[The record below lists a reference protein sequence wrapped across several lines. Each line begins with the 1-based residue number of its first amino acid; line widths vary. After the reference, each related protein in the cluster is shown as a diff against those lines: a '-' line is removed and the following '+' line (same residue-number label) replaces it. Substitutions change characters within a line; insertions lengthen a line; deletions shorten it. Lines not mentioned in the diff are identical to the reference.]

1 MVKQFN
7 SNNFEKEVLKADQV
21 VLVDFYSNW
30 CPPCRIQ
37 APIIEELSEE
47 YKDKINIGK
56 FNVEDD
62 TEITQQY
69 GIMSIPTLI
78 FFKNGKE
85 VQRLIGLHSKEVLEE
100 EINKLLKQLM

>member
-7 SNNFEKEVLKADQV
+7 SNNFEQEVLKADQL

-30 CPPCRIQ
+30 CPPCRVQ
-37 APIIEELSEE
+37 APIIEELAEE
-47 YKDKINIGK
+47 YKEKIIVGK
-56 FNVEDD
+56 FNVEGD
-62 TEITQQY
+62 IGIAQQY

-85 VQRLIGLHSKEVLEE
+85 VQRLIGLHSKEALER
-100 EINKLLKQLM
+100 EINNILSYKL